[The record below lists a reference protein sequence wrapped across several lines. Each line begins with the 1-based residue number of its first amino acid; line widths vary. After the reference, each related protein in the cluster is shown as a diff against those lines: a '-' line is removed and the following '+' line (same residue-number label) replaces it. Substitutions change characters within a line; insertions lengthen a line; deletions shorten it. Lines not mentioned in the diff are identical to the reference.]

1 MSNIQILV
9 VQNEDAIR
17 ASVCKLLKKN
27 GYYTKEAVSVIAARK
42 HFNLSKFNV
51 IISDLRLPGDPGT
64 ELIALAKP
72 VPVIIM
78 TSYASLRS
86 AVDTMRQGAADYIPK
101 PFDQDELLASVK
113 RILAETKPSLGDSYA
128 NRHQDL
134 SKLSMEDY
142 FTHFILQNQNH
153 MSETLLAKKLGI
165 SRKTLWQRRQ
175 KLGIPRIRKAH

>member
-1 MSNIQILV
+1 MSKIQILV

-17 ASVCKLLKKN
+17 ASVCNLLKKN
-27 GYYTKEAVSVIAARK
+27 GYETKEAVSVIAARK
-42 HFNLSKFNV
+42 HFNLAKFNL

-64 ELIALAKP
+64 ELITLAKP

-86 AVDTMRQGAADYIPK
+86 AVETMRQGAADYIPK
-101 PFDQDELLASVK
+101 PLDQDELLASVK
-113 RILAETKPSLGDSYA
+113 RILAEAKPCLDDSYV
-128 NRHQDL
+128 NIYQDL
-134 SKLSMEDY
+134 SKLSIKDH

-153 MSETLLAKKLGI
+153 MTETLLAKKLGI

-175 KLGIPRIRKAH
+175 KLGIPRIRKAP

>member
-1 MSNIQILV
+1 MKKTQHHILIV
-9 VQNEDAIR
+9 EDEEIIR
-17 ASVCKLLKKN
+17 NSLRKLLERN
-27 GYYTKEAVSVIAARK
+27 EFLVSEAVSVKAAQQA
-42 HFNLSKFNV
+42 FNLNSFDLV
-51 IISDLRLPGDPGT
+51 ISDLRLPGSAGT
-64 ELIALAKP
+64 DLIKASGN

-86 AVDTMRQGAADYIPK
+86 AVETMRQGAADYIPK

-113 RILAETKPSLGDSYA
+113 RILAEAKLSPSDSYA
-128 NRHQDL
+128 NKHQDL

-175 KLGIPRIRKAH
+175 KLGISKD